1 MIKIIALVI
10 LGLIVALLGYA
21 ATKPDMFHVQRSAS
35 VNAPPEK
42 IFVYLN
48 DFRNFSFWSP
58 YEKLDPAMKRSYSGA
73 SNGKGAVYE
82 WEGNKKA
89 GKGRMEITGAAPA
102 SKVTI
107 NLDFV
112 KPFKAHNI
120 VDFTLQPTGD
130 STNIT
135 WAMHGPNSYLAKVM
149 HVFFDMDNMVG
160 KDFEAGLA
168 NLKVITE
175 KTAAAV
181 GTQEVHAMTHF
192 VVPES

>member
-1 MIKIIALVI
+1 MIKIIVLVI
-10 LGLIVALLGYA
+10 VGLIVALLGYA

-35 VNAPPEK
+35 VKAPPEK

-58 YEKLDPAMKRSYSGA
+58 YEKLDPAMKRNYSGA
-73 SNGKGAVYE
+73 PNGKGAVYE

-112 KPFKAHNI
+112 KPFEAHNI
-120 VDFTLQPTGD
+120 VDFMLQPTGD
-130 STNIT
+130 STKVT
-135 WAMHGPNSYLAKVM
+135 WAMHGPNSYLAKVV
-149 HVFFDMDNMVG
+149 HVFVDMDSMVG
-160 KDFEAGLA
+160 KDFDAGLA

-175 KTAAAV
+175 RTAAAA
-181 GTQEVHAMTHF
+181 GTKEVHAMTHS